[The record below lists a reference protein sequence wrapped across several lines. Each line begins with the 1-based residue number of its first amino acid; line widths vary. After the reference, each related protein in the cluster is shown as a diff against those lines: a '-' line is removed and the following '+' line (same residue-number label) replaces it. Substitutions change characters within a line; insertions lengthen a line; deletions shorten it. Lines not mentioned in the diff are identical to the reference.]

1 MGGFIT
7 LSKCHRRPSFT
18 RKLRDDS
25 LPDMGRHAATKDSR
39 VGGGR
44 HAMVRPVMRRFSS
57 TQSRLFASL
66 LTVALVTTPLH
77 VVEAAPSVED
87 LYTQGQEKFDAGDY
101 GGAGDLWAEAVR
113 ALPDNPDNAATRE
126 TIMNLALD
134 AYIRAYRNAEDRSN
148 IDKAKAL
155 LDEYEA
161 ALEASGGAL
170 GSEIAS
176 EKAKI
181 DDILAEL
188 AAAAEPEPEP
198 EENPEPE
205 PTGDDTV
212 FVDDKPGQGLVIGG
226 AVMLGVGAAGLGLMI
241 GGLVGGGSAQKAY
254 EAAVPGSPEKMDIE
268 KRGQTMNILAITG
281 GVVGGVFLGAGVA
294 LLIVGLQRNKAAR
307 LQNVMVLPEVGPEY
321 AGFGLSGRF

>member
-7 LSKCHRRPSFT
+7 QGVRRCVDGLECLAQST
-18 RKLRDDS
+18 RS
-25 LPDMGRHAATKDSR
+25 LLAAAIDTTALA
-39 VGGGR
+39 
-44 HAMVRPVMRRFSS
+44 HAMVRPVMRRFTS

-66 LTVALVTTPLH
+66 LTVALVTTPLQ

-87 LYTQGQEKFDAGDY
+87 LYTQGQEKFDAGEY
-101 GGAGDLWAEAVR
+101 GNAADLWAQAVR
-113 ALPDNPDNAATRE
+113 ALPENPDNAATRE

-134 AYIRAYRNAEDRSN
+134 AYIRAYRANEDRSH
-148 IDKAKAL
+148 IDEAKAL

-161 ALEASGGAL
+161 SLEASGGAL

-176 EKAKI
+176 EKAKVE
-181 DDILAEL
+181 DILAEL
-188 AAAAEPEPEP
+188 AAAEQPEEEPEEEPEPEP
-198 EENPEPE
+198 DLDP
-205 PTGDDTV
+205 V
-212 FVDDKPGQGLVIGG
+212 VVDEKPGQGLVIGG

-254 EAAVPGSPEKMDIE
+254 EASEPGSADRAAIE

-294 LLIVGLQRNKAAR
+294 LLVIGLQRNKAAR
-307 LQNVMVLPEVGPEY
+307 LRNVMVLPEAGPNY
-321 AGFGLSGRF
+321 AGFGLSARF

>member
-1 MGGFIT
+1 
-7 LSKCHRRPSFT
+7 
-18 RKLRDDS
+18 
-25 LPDMGRHAATKDSR
+25 
-39 VGGGR
+39 
-44 HAMVRPVMRRFSS
+44 MVRPVMRRFSS

-66 LTVALVTTPLH
+66 LTVALVTTPLQ
-77 VVEAAPSVED
+77 VVVAAPSVED

-113 ALPDNPDNAATRE
+113 ALPENPDNAATRE

-134 AYIRAYRNAEDRSN
+134 AYIRAYRSADDRSN
-148 IDKAKAL
+148 IDKAKTL

-170 GSEIAS
+170 GSEITS

-188 AAAAEPEPEP
+188 AAAAEPEDEP
-198 EENPEPE
+198 EDEPD
-205 PTGDDTV
+205 TGP
-212 FVDDKPGQGLVIGG
+212 VDNGPVMVNEKPGQGLVIGG
-226 AVMLGVGAAGLGLMI
+226 AVMLGVGAAGLGLMV
-241 GGLVGGGSAQKAY
+241 GGLVGGGSAQKSF
-254 EAAVPGSPEKMDIE
+254 EASVPGSDDRESIR

-281 GVVGGVFLGAGVA
+281 GVVGGLCVGAGVA
-294 LLIVGLQRNKAAR
+294 LLIIGLKRNKDAR
-307 LQNVMVLPEVGPEY
+307 LGNVMVLPEVGPDY

>member
-7 LSKCHRRPSFT
+7 QGVRRCVDGLECLAQST
-18 RKLRDDS
+18 RS
-25 LPDMGRHAATKDSR
+25 LLAAAIDTTALA
-39 VGGGR
+39 
-44 HAMVRPVMRRFSS
+44 HAMVRPVMRRFTS

-66 LTVALVTTPLH
+66 LTVALVTAPLH

-101 GGAGDLWAEAVR
+101 GSAGDLWAEAVR
-113 ALPDNPDNAATRE
+113 ALPENPDNSATRQ

-134 AYIRAYRNAEDRSN
+134 AYVRAYRADESRSHV
-148 IDKAKAL
+148 DKAKAL

-161 ALEASGGAL
+161 ALEAAGGAL

-176 EKAKI
+176 EKAKVE
-181 DDILAEL
+181 DILAEL
-188 AAAAEPEPEP
+188 AAAEKPEDEPEDEP
-198 EENPEPE
+198 DPDP
-205 PTGDDTV
+205 
-212 FVDDKPGQGLVIGG
+212 VDEGPVMVNDKPGQGLVIGG

-241 GGLVGGGSAQKAY
+241 GGLVGGGSAQKAF
-254 EAAVPGSPEKMDIE
+254 EASTPGPDRESVR

-294 LLIVGLQRNKAAR
+294 LLIIGLQRNKAAR

>member
-1 MGGFIT
+1 
-7 LSKCHRRPSFT
+7 
-18 RKLRDDS
+18 
-25 LPDMGRHAATKDSR
+25 
-39 VGGGR
+39 
-44 HAMVRPVMRRFSS
+44 MVRPVIMRRFSS

-113 ALPDNPDNAATRE
+113 ALPENPDNSATRQ

-134 AYIRAYRNAEDRSN
+134 AYIRAYRNDENRSN
-148 IDKAKAL
+148 IDKAKTL

-161 ALEASGGAL
+161 ALEASGAAL

-181 DDILAEL
+181 EDILAEL
-188 AAAAEPEPEP
+188 AAAEKPDPEPEPEP
-198 EENPEPE
+198 EPEPGG
-205 PTGDDTV
+205 GDQV
-212 FVDDKPGQGLVIGG
+212 FVDEKPGQGLVIGG
-226 AVMLGVGAAGLGLMI
+226 AVMLGVGAAGLGLMV
-241 GGLVGGGSAQKAY
+241 GGLVGGGSAQKAF
-254 EAAVPGSPEKMDIE
+254 EDSMPGTEREDIR

-294 LLIVGLQRNKAAR
+294 LLIVGLKRNKEAR
-307 LQNVMVLPEVGPEY
+307 LQNVMLLPEVGPEY